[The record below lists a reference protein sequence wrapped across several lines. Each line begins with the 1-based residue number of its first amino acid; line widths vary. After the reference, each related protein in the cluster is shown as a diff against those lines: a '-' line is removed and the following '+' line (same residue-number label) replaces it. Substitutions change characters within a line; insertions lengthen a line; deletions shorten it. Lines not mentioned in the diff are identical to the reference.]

1 MPHAL
6 HHPTSPIQD
15 SMPHAS
21 PGPMN
26 EPCVFCEIL
35 AGRVPASVVYEDALT
50 AAFVDLRQANPGH
63 LLVVPR
69 AHLADVRELDD
80 RTGTALMATVVRVT
94 RAVAQAFPNEGLSL
108 WHSIGPAAF
117 QEVPHLHV
125 HVHPRRHH
133 DQLLQVYPSEPG
145 NAPRAEVEAYAER
158 LRPWLDAP
166 EAPPPALDL
175 VSVLVPTYDAGR
187 AFFVNVLGFTVA
199 EDRPALTTDGRAK
212 RWLVVRPA
220 GGGTGFVLAQ
230 ADGDAQ
236 QSAIGQ
242 QWAGRVGLFLRVHDF
257 DGTLARIRAAG
268 LTVEGAPR
276 HEAYGRVVVFHDPF
290 GNRWD
295 LLGSGADQTVDRG
308 PGPPIR
314 S

>member
-1 MPHAL
+1 MPVEHDAFRD
-6 HHPTSPIQD
+6 PVGE
-15 SMPHAS
+15 A
-21 PGPMN
+21 
-26 EPCVFCEIL
+26 CVFCEIL
-35 AGRVPASVVYEDALT
+35 AGRVPASLIYEDALT

-63 LLVVPR
+63 MLVVPR

-80 RTGTALMATVVRVT
+80 RTGAALMATVVRVT

-133 DQLLQVYPSEPG
+133 DQLLQVYPSEPV
-145 NAPRAEVEAYAER
+145 NATREDVEAYAAR
-158 LRPWLDAP
+158 VRPWLGAP
-166 EAPPPALDL
+166 EHAPPALDL
-175 VSVLVPTYDAGR
+175 VSVLVPSYEAGR

-199 EDRPALTTDGRAK
+199 EDRPALTTDGRPK

-230 ADGDAQ
+230 ADGAAQ
-236 QSAIGQ
+236 QEATGR
-242 QWAGRVGLFLRVHDF
+242 QWASRVGLFLRVHDF

-268 LTVEGAPR
+268 LTVEGEPR
-276 HEAYGRVVVFHDPF
+276 QEAYGRVVVFHDPF

-295 LLGSGADQTVDRG
+295 LLGAVMDRAG
-308 PGPPIR
+308 SSLLTGRHLPTG
-314 S
+314 